1 MARQG
6 RRGDLMM
13 RRTPYGCATA
23 EDDDLGRLVRDAGAG
38 GDLLRQGALR
48 PHVQDEGGKIRPL
61 AQEGFDLV
69 QGR

>member
-6 RRGDLMM
+6 LGGDLMM

-23 EDDDLGRLVRDAGAG
+23 EDDDLGRLVRDAGEG
-38 GDLLRQGALR
+38 GDLLRQGTLR
-48 PHVQDEGGKIRPL
+48 PDVYQIGRKVRML
-61 AQEGFDLV
+61 LQEGFDLV